1 MWRGVFLILLS
12 EGHWCV
18 CCEARCGKAIQEAA
32 LAAASEEHLL
42 GCLRCP
48 AARGVG
54 PSLSVCRRCSG
65 RLRNS
70 NLPREVLR
78 PCWVMLARESFLRW
92 VLSTFAAPDKLEPVC
107 LWDWELSR
115 GRKGRRRDRS
125 KAREG
130 GKNQTLLWF
139 SHMVIIYFLT
149 AIWKACTAGGLALP
163 TVFRGHFGFL
173 CFPGACRRK
182 DARSLWAK
190 GLLRGPW
197 ALPCSRLSTVPGRS
211 PGRAT
216 WCKALCRA
224 GRLTRTTAHS
234 LPRAS
239 ASCISWNNAVRHSHA
254 PLLKK
259 KGGLLDSFTFLIR
272 HKRAKQC

>member
-1 MWRGVFLILLS
+1 MWCRVFLILLS

-42 GCLRCP
+42 GCLHCP

-54 PSLSVCRRCSG
+54 PSLSVCRRCLG

-130 GKNQTLLWF
+130 GESNAFVVF
-139 SHMVIIYFLT
+139 SHGNYLLFNSNMKSMHG
-149 AIWKACTAGGLALP
+149 W
-163 TVFRGHFGFL
+163 RFGTSNSIQG
-173 CFPGACRRK
+173 P
-182 DARSLWAK
+182 
-190 GLLRGPW
+190 LR
-197 ALPCSRLSTVPGRS
+197 V
-211 PGRAT
+211 
-216 WCKALCRA
+216 
-224 GRLTRTTAHS
+224 
-234 LPRAS
+234 
-239 ASCISWNNAVRHSHA
+239 
-254 PLLKK
+254 PLL
-259 KGGLLDSFTFLIR
+259 SWSM
-272 HKRAKQC
+272 